1 MTFCIF
7 SFNRGPFL
15 ENCLRSLRQFAPDFP
30 VVVVDDGSTDPATRE
45 VLAALP
51 PGVTLMEP
59 KSRGPARL
67 GGLYNNMQTALLEV
81 ADELLLFLQDDMQI
95 VRPVGAAEVE
105 SITRFFQ
112 EFPRAAFLHPCFLKG
127 TRRAKEQRRVAP
139 GGVPGIYFR
148 GPEESTR
155 GSHWF
160 QAVSIVHAPRL
171 RAVEWKFAP
180 TEAENAVQARQ
191 HFSRM
196 GLMAFPFLHW
206 LPDVPVWRGKKK
218 SWCISLAER
227 WAGMEPKVF
236 APLEGEK
243 LDAFLARPVAVLPF
257 AEDFLTCPGH
267 HVKRPFQYSALH
279 AYPALRGLQKIEG
292 KVRRWFS

>member
-1 MTFCIF
+1 MTFCVF

-15 ENCLRSLRQFAPDFP
+15 ANCLLSLRTLAPDFP

-51 PGVTLMEP
+51 AGVTLMEP

-67 GGLYNNMQTALLEV
+67 GGLYNNMQAALTEV
-81 ADELLLFLQDDMQI
+81 ADDLLVFLQDDMQI
-95 VRPVGAAEVE
+95 VRPVGAAEAE
-105 SITRFFQ
+105 SIARFFTHY
-112 EFPRAAFLHPCFLKG
+112 PRAAFLHPCFLKG
-127 TRRAKEQRRVAP
+127 TRRAKEQRRMEQSALP
-139 GGVPGIYFR
+139 DICFR
-148 GPEESTR
+148 GPEESSR

-171 RAVEWKFAP
+171 RAAGWKFAP
-180 TEAENAVQARQ
+180 TEAENAVQARP

-218 SWCISLAER
+218 SWCISFAER
-227 WAGMEPKVF
+227 MAGTEPKVF
-236 APLEGEK
+236 APLEGPA
-243 LDAFLARPVAVLPF
+243 LTQFLARPASVLPF

-267 HVKRPFQYSALH
+267 RVKRPFQYSALH
-279 AYPALRGLQKIEG
+279 AYPVLRGLQKIEG
-292 KVRRWFS
+292 KFRRWFS